1 MGVQLLKAQ
10 ERQKTLFIFFLESKV
25 GLLHFFSSLVRYS
38 FSSTLRSTKFCC
50 LQKKQMELKI
60 IIFVLA
66 ALGLELRAC

>member
-50 LQKKQMELKI
+50 LQKKTDGTENYH
-60 IIFVLA
+60 FCF
-66 ALGLELRAC
+66 GGTRS